1 MITMKNLS
9 LAARGDWSALDL
21 YLKEVYAQPQ
31 LSDEESVEIGGKAKI
46 GDLPAQERLV
56 MANLRL
62 VVRIARHYAG
72 FGLPLSDLISEGN
85 LGLIRAAEL
94 YDPSFGTKFRTYASV
109 WIRQRIH
116 RAITKQARAVRI
128 PVWRSQRL
136 RKLTRLNDE
145 LSAEFGHPPTET
157 ELAERLG
164 LSEDQLAEL
173 RHDHI
178 EVVSLDATSDSE
190 RGDTRSWI
198 ESLPDENT
206 PSPDSRMT
214 HAELTTEAIACL
226 HDLDERELEILALKH
241 GLHPHGQM
249 SYRQL
254 APKLGVSH
262 EWVRRIAQYGLVK
275 ARRAMAVIG
284 QLPANARKAR
294 AAGVLARIR
303 ALSERGVLARNGNL
317 SAAH

>member
-1 MITMKNLS
+1 MKNL
-9 LAARGDWSALDL
+9 AQAMRGDWSAMDL
-21 YLKEVYAQPQ
+21 YLKDVYSQPALQ
-31 LSDEESVEIGGKAKI
+31 DEESAAMGALACK
-46 GDLPAQERLV
+46 GDLASQEKLI
-56 MANLRL
+56 MTHLRL

-85 LGLIRAAEL
+85 IGLIRAAEL
-94 YDPSFGTKFRTYASV
+94 YDPKFGTKFRTYASV

-136 RKLTRLNDE
+136 RKLSRLNDE

-164 LSEDQLAEL
+164 MSEDQIAEL
-173 RHDHI
+173 RADRI
-178 EVVSLDATSDSE
+178 EVVSLDATSEGSE
-190 RGDTRSWI
+190 PDARRWI

-206 PSPDSRMT
+206 PSPEANMENSDL
-214 HAELTTEAIACL
+214 ATEAMACL
-226 HDLDERELEILALKH
+226 HDLDERELEIIALKH
-241 GLHPHGQM
+241 GLHPGGEM

-275 ARRAMAVIG
+275 ARRAMEVVQTMPAAVRKER
-284 QLPANARKAR
+284 ARGVAR
-294 AAGVLARIR
+294 RIR
-303 ALSERGVLARNGNL
+303 ALAARGLPGSQTPAT
-317 SAAH
+317 A

>member
-1 MITMKNLS
+1 
-9 LAARGDWSALDL
+9 
-21 YLKEVYAQPQ
+21 
-31 LSDEESVEIGGKAKI
+31 
-46 GDLPAQERLV
+46 
-56 MANLRL
+56 
-62 VVRIARHYAG
+62 
-72 FGLPLSDLISEGN
+72 
-85 LGLIRAAEL
+85 
-94 YDPSFGTKFRTYASV
+94 
-109 WIRQRIH
+109 
-116 RAITKQARAVRI
+116 
-128 PVWRSQRL
+128 
-136 RKLTRLNDE
+136 
-145 LSAEFGHPPTET
+145 FGHPPTET

-178 EVVSLDATSDSE
+178 EVVSLDATGDSE

-241 GLHPHGQM
+241 GLHPQGQM

-275 ARRAMAVIG
+275 ARRAMAAVG
-284 QLPANARKAR
+284 QLPTNVRKAR

-303 ALSERGVLARNGNL
+303 ALSERGVLARNGAL
-317 SAAH
+317 RAAH